1 MGRNFAILCLLWFC
15 RSIHLTTYPL
25 AVLADSRW
33 IAESALRFGDSARM
47 SALSL
52 SNAAIWLQNRI
63 AGQLK
68 TYSLNIHWFPFVG
81 RWLAHLQQVQC
92 TDELNVDC
100 LPSFHC
106 WLYPLGASDCV
117 GGDTATDANLQAP
130 TWWWL
135 GQATPADPMDITAWS
150 IRRVGFVQKT
160 DLRNFG
166 WPRVL
171 VPVSVQCRAERI
183 VIVTRQ

>member
-1 MGRNFAILCLLWFC
+1 MNSGNLKGSYVTEMGRNFAILCLLWFC

-92 TDELNVDC
+92 GKSPVITHWWAQRW
-100 LPSFHC
+100 LPSVISLLVIPTRRLRLRRWWHC
-106 WLYPLGASDCV
+106 HWCEPAGSYLMMIGA
-117 GGDTATDANLQAP
+117 GDACRSYGHYCLV
-130 TWWWL
+130 
-135 GQATPADPMDITAWS
+135 DP
-150 IRRVGFVQKT
+150 
-160 DLRNFG
+160 
-166 WPRVL
+166 
-171 VPVSVQCRAERI
+171 
-183 VIVTRQ
+183 